1 LEDLPDFVAIHGECY
16 ARKTVEIGEH
26 WGFTPFIDGYAI
38 FGFSETGPVTG
49 SLFYLDMVTQLA
61 NTLLSATYQLNVHND
76 VLEGILGSAPSWTFK
91 AGMD

>member
-26 WGFTPFIDGYAI
+26 WGFTPFIDEATYYAVA
-38 FGFSETGPVTG
+38 ETELVT
-49 SLFYLDMVTQLA
+49 SNLFYLDMVTQLA
-61 NTLLSATYQLNVHND
+61 NTLLSATYQLNVRND
-76 VLEGILGSAPSWTFK
+76 LLEGILGSAPSWTFK

>member
-1 LEDLPDFVAIHGECY
+1 LKDKLDHGQCY

-26 WGFTPFIDGYAI
+26 WGFTPFIDEATQYAI
-38 FGFSETGPVTG
+38 SDTGPVTG
-49 SLFYLDMVTQLA
+49 SLFHLDMVTQLA
-61 NTLLSATYQLNVHND
+61 NTLLSAIYQLNVHND